1 MIRPTNSVPFQ
12 NNLGNT
18 FVGSSNGSRRFQ
30 VSSSLGR
37 SILKSSLASSSNT
50 VRTSILH
57 YQASA
62 LAQMGN
68 VKLKNVAQRSSIVSK
83 FSEINNV
90 NLQLFTGNP
99 PHQSLSS
106 TKKPDSSAIKVKTT
120 QSFSSSSYSTTEAHK
135 SVALATV

>member
-1 MIRPTNSVPFQ
+1 
-12 NNLGNT
+12 
-18 FVGSSNGSRRFQ
+18 
-30 VSSSLGR
+30 
-37 SILKSSLASSSNT
+37 
-50 VRTSILH
+50 
-57 YQASA
+57 
-62 LAQMGN
+62 MGN

-135 SVALATV
+135 SVALADRLMDLNLRDATKKSRKTRWNI